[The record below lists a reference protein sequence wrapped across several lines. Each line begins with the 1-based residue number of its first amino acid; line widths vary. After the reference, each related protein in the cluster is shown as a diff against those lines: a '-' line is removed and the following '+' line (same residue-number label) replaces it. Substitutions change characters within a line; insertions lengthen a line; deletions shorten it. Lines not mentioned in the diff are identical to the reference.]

1 VTFHPPDGKKRKD
14 GMMRGWSK
22 AVVLAMATAGAL
34 AGAPAPAQLLGG
46 GGGALGGLGSG
57 VGGALGGLGSQ
68 VGAAT
73 GGLVGQPGSQG
84 MAGGVIGG
92 GLDVVSGVTGALSP
106 ADLLGLRRQRLA
118 ALVRDNRRLLDK
130 DDDGNPIRRDEILV
144 TDPSDAVLATAQK
157 AGFAIARRETVEGL
171 GLSVTVLTPPAG
183 QPARKAIETLKAAD
197 PQGRYALNH
206 VYQPAFAALK
216 PADAPAATGGEAR
229 GGAVAP
235 LGLIDGGVGAHPA
248 FAGAVKP
255 TGHGTVVASL
265 MVGRSGAFHG
275 VAPGGRLYAADVY
288 GGSPANGS
296 AEAIVRAMGWLAANG
311 ARVVNIS
318 LVGAANP
325 LLEAGVKALQAKGIL
340 IVAAVGNDGPSA
352 PPQYPA
358 SYPGVIAVTGVDG
371 RGRPLLEAGRASHVD
386 FGAPGADMA
395 GAVPGGGWEAVR
407 GTSFAAPLV
416 AASLAMEPQ
425 GGRAAVTA
433 LAATATPLRRT
444 EHGLVCADCAVAPR
458 SLGLK

>member
-1 VTFHPPDGKKRKD
+1 MT
-14 GMMRGWSK
+14 
-22 AVVLAMATAGAL
+22 ATLTMVL
-34 AGAPAPAQLLGG
+34 AGAPAAAQLLGG
-46 GGGALGGLGSG
+46 GGGGLGTLGSG
-57 VGGALGGLGSQ
+57 VGGALGGLDSQAGS
-68 VGAAT
+68 AA
-73 GGLVGQPGSQG
+73 GGLIGQPTAQG
-84 MAGGVIGG
+84 YQGGVISG
-92 GLDVVSGVTGALSP
+92 GLDVVSGVTGTLSS

-118 ALVRDNRRLLDK
+118 ALVRDHRQLLDR
-130 DDDGNPIRRDEILV
+130 DEDGNPIRRDEILV
-144 TDPSDAVLATAQK
+144 TDPSDAALAAAQK
-157 AGFAIARRETVEGL
+157 AGFTVARRETVDGL
-171 GLSVTVLTPPAG
+171 GLTLIVFTPPKG
-183 QPARKAIETLKAAD
+183 QPARKAIETLQHAD

-216 PADAPAATGGEAR
+216 PSNAPAANGGDGGTGP
-229 GGAVAP
+229 AVP
-235 LGLIDGGVGAHPA
+235 LGLIDGGVGAHSA
-248 FAGAVKP
+248 FAGAQIVQRGFAGAVKP

-265 MVGRSGAFHG
+265 LVGRAGPFHG
-275 VAPGGRLYAADVY
+275 VAPGGRLFAADVY

-296 AEAIVRAMGWLAANG
+296 AEAIVRAMGWLAASG

-318 LVGAANP
+318 LVGAPNP

-371 RGRPLLEAGRASHVD
+371 RGRPLLEAGRATHVD

-416 AASLAMEPQ
+416 AASLAMQAQ

-444 EHGLVCADCAVAPR
+444 DHGLVCARCAIAPR
-458 SLGLK
+458 TMGLK